1 MSTKKQNT
9 VYKWLHNNLPGVAR
23 SKQCLL
29 CLEPSQNTQAL
40 CSPCENDL
48 PYLGRACRRCAIP
61 LNTDS
66 IALCPRCQGKAP
78 PQDHALCL
86 FLYDAP
92 IDQLISQLKFHQ
104 RLSYGRL
111 LGGLMAEY
119 LKHYYQEHPE
129 ESPQAIIAV
138 PLSRKRLAE
147 RGFNQ
152 AEALS
157 RPIAKALNLPVLRRV
172 CQRNRDTPAQ
182 LSLPAKD
189 RRKNM
194 RDAFSCTLPLSVKGE
209 AIHHIALI
217 DDVMTTG
224 ATLESLAKTLKKS
237 GIETVT
243 LWSLARTPLHI

>member
-1 MSTKKQNT
+1 MSTKKQNM
-9 VYKWLHNNLPGVAR
+9 VYKCLHNDRFRSVR
-23 SKQCLL
+23 SKQCIL
-29 CLEPSQNTQAL
+29 CLEPSQASQAL
-40 CSPCENDL
+40 CLSCENDL
-48 PYLGRACRRCAIP
+48 PYLGYACRQCAIP
-61 LNTDS
+61 LNTNS
-66 IALCPRCQGKAP
+66 VSLCPRCQAKAP

-111 LGGLMAEY
+111 LGDLMAKY

-129 ESPQAIIAV
+129 DSPQAIIAV

-152 AEALS
+152 AEILS
-157 RPIAKALNLPVLRRV
+157 RPIAKELNLPILRRV

-189 RRKNM
+189 RRRNL
-194 RDAFSCTLPLSVKGE
+194 RDAFDITLPLSVTGE
-209 AIHHIALI
+209 AIRHIALI

-224 ATLESLAKTLKKS
+224 ATLESLAKTVKKS
-237 GIETVT
+237 GAETVT
-243 LWSLARTPLHI
+243 LWSLARTPLNI